1 MGDNSLDGLLNEHK
15 RIFVRGDPR
24 FSIETLRR
32 NLIVEMHKTNH
43 LEKRERRMEK
53 QINDVTD
60 SVQATINSFGS
71 ALDKLVATE
80 GKISETTK
88 KVTGQVRDNAQKLS
102 DGLQKIEK
110 LANFDRLERYVEL
123 LERAAT
129 AMETLAKLQ
138 ETGRLEKIAGAIR

>member
-1 MGDNSLDGLLNEHK
+1 MGDNSLDGLLNELK
-15 RIFVRGDPR
+15 PIFVRGEPR
-24 FSIETLRR
+24 LSIEKSRR
-32 NLIVEMHKTNH
+32 NLIVEIHKTNH

-60 SVQATINSFGS
+60 SVQATINSFGA
-71 ALDKLVATE
+71 ALEKLVTTE
-80 GKISETTK
+80 AKISETTK

>member
-1 MGDNSLDGLLNEHK
+1 MGDNSLDGLLKEHK